1 MIGRAHHI
9 GIAVRDLEGTLARY
23 RALGLV
29 PTSVEDVPPE
39 SVRVAFLDAGGVRLE
54 LLEPLRPEGAVHR
67 FLERRGEGL
76 HHLAF
81 EVEDIVAELARL
93 GEEGFQLVDE
103 GPRPGAHGRSVAF
116 VHPKSLHG
124 VLLELVQEARP

>member
-1 MIGRAHHI
+1 MIGRAHHL

-29 PTSVEDVPPE
+29 PTSVEAVPTE

-54 LLEPLRPEGAVHR
+54 LLEPLGPEGAVHR

-81 EVEDIVAELARL
+81 EVEDIVAEMARL
-93 GEEGFQLVDE
+93 GKEGFQLVDE
-103 GPRPGAHGRSVAF
+103 RPRPGAHGRSVAF

-124 VLLELVQEARP
+124 VLLELVQEPRS